1 MLGLILT
8 ALSAV
13 QGPAELKSVL
23 NSAAEKLNKEKDI
36 EVGIRVE
43 SLGGEVVYDYQ
54 GEDPFVLASNVKV
67 LTTAAALLQLGPDFR
82 WHTELWLDG
91 TTLWVVGS
99 GDPSLRRLPAG
110 DASEVFLDQVV
121 ESLKENRISSL
132 SSVVLDARCIASP
145 PRNPLWP
152 EDQWQET
159 YCAPVAALAVEGG
172 CLEITASGGGV
183 RVAPALNPPIAV
195 DFRHTGKGKP
205 VSAWWASRGLVVRGD
220 MYSGESIRLA
230 VRDPV
235 ETFGRWFKAG
245 LQSRGVLCERVAVA
259 ESEES
264 VPGSRILNYQS
275 AWTLADAVALA
286 NLESDNFTAELILLA
301 LGNSP
306 ERSSTT
312 QIGARKVLE
321 NLEPLGVNSARIKQA
336 DGSGLAR
343 SDIEQTNLAA
353 PADLCAVLRGMAE
366 RVEGRG
372 FFRSLPIGGVQ
383 GRLAR
388 RFQGPIFQPQRV
400 RAKTGWISGA
410 SSLSGYLLT
419 IQDEVIVFSIVVN
432 YVRDGTAR
440 THNKRFRDFQ
450 ESILGSVL
458 ALRG

>member
-1 MLGLILT
+1 M
-8 ALSAV
+8 
-13 QGPAELKSVL
+13 
-23 NSAAEKLNKEKDI
+23 
-36 EVGIRVE
+36 
-43 SLGGEVVYDYQ
+43 
-54 GEDPFVLASNVKV
+54 
-67 LTTAAALLQLGPDFR
+67 
-82 WHTELWLDG
+82 
-91 TTLWVVGS
+91 
-99 GDPSLRRLPAG
+99 
-110 DASEVFLDQVV
+110 
-121 ESLKENRISSL
+121 
-132 SSVVLDARCIASP
+132 
-145 PRNPLWP
+145 
-152 EDQWQET
+152 
-159 YCAPVAALAVEGG
+159 
-172 CLEITASGGGV
+172 
-183 RVAPALNPPIAV
+183 
-195 DFRHTGKGKP
+195 
-205 VSAWWASRGLVVRGD
+205 
-220 MYSGESIRLA
+220 
-230 VRDPV
+230 
-235 ETFGRWFKAG
+235 
-245 LQSRGVLCERVAVA
+245 A

-264 VPGSRILNYQS
+264 VLGSRILNYQS

-306 ERSSTT
+306 EISSTT

-353 PADLCAVLRGMAE
+353 PADLCAVMRGMAE

-419 IQDEVIVFSIVVN
+419 IQDDVIVFSIVVN